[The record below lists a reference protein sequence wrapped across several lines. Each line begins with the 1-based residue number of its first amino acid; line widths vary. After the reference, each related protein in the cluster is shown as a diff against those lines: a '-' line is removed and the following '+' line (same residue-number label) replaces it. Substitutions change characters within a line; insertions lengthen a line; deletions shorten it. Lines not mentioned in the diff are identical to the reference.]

1 MNREEFMRQLERLLW
16 EIPVNDREDAIA
28 YYQDYFDEAGAE
40 NEEKV
45 IKELG
50 SPERVA
56 AVIKADRNR
65 YGTDLPYVEEQIEY
79 TESGYSDAADAV
91 NREMLIERD
100 SMKKANKKS
109 MHWVGIFIL
118 LVLASPMILGLGAGV
133 IGTLIGILAALA
145 GVLLAIVL
153 STVGVLAGG
162 IVCFAVG
169 IFRLF
174 ANPLEGLVTTG
185 VGAILTAVGILLTLL
200 CVWLIGKWIPALVK
214 ICINFCKKILH
225 RNERRTV

>member
-79 TESGYSDAADAV
+79 
-91 NREMLIERD
+91 IE
-100 SMKKANKKS
+100 KKN
-109 MHWVGIFIL
+109 IFK
-118 LVLASPMILGLGAGV
+118 LV
-133 IGTLIGILAALA
+133 
-145 GVLLAIVL
+145 
-153 STVGVLAGG
+153 
-162 IVCFAVG
+162 
-169 IFRLF
+169 
-174 ANPLEGLVTTG
+174 
-185 VGAILTAVGILLTLL
+185 
-200 CVWLIGKWIPALVK
+200 
-214 ICINFCKKILH
+214 
-225 RNERRTV
+225 